1 MGGKKSDV
9 RVVHGVRLQHLQRPS
24 DERDG
29 VLDAIRRVQQRDL
42 LVSDIKVGDVQVA
55 QGDLAG
61 ALKSYR
67 DGLAIADRP
76 AKPDPGNA
84 VRQRDLSAWRRALF
98 LSLVISMVMMVIGQ
112 TLMTEKSRKAPA
124 AWTVADAKARLSQ
137 LIERAQAEPQTITR
151 NGSRASSF
159 VSVEEWAR
167 KAARKG
173 ARADFLLSSPLRG
186 ADLDLERE
194 SPSRA
199 TSLFE
204 SP

>member
-76 AKPDPGNA
+76 AKSDPGNA
-84 VRQRDLSAWRRALF
+84 VRQRDLSASHSKIADVLRRA
-98 LSLVISMVMMVIGQ
+98 GK
-112 TLMTEKSRKAPA
+112 TTEAL
-124 AWTVADAKARLSQ
+124 DALRRGHAIMARLTS
-137 LIERAQAEPQTITR
+137 LSPE
-151 NGSRASSF
+151 N
-159 VSVEEWAR
+159 AR
-167 KAARKG
+167 WKRDLAWFAG
-173 ARADFLLSSPLRG
+173 QIADLSS
-186 ADLDLERE
+186 
-194 SPSRA
+194 
-199 TSLFE
+199 
-204 SP
+204 